1 VIRIVLADD
10 ADDIRRLVRFVL
22 DRDERFSVVGE
33 AADGAQALELVEAER
48 PDLLLLDLAM
58 PNVDG
63 LEVLEDLRHR
73 VDGPVVVVLSG
84 FTNAEAVNEA
94 LALGASSFVSKGES
108 ITDLPNVLA
117 AAVAP
122 PAGSQPPTPG

>member
-1 VIRIVLADD
+1 MIRIVLADD

-84 FTNAEAVNEA
+84 FTNAEAVNEV

>member
-1 VIRIVLADD
+1 MIRIVLADD